1 MLILVLSHVHT
12 ITPSQTSFSAF
23 GYSSVLVHMV
33 CYSCNTQVTQT
44 DRHIA
49 VLSPSP
55 SMYPLLVKDG
65 LALPCWILIVFFYLS
80 TQLLLPYLRYKTS
93 QMPKITRIGVSLQ
106 LLYTTCNKNN
116 YDSFLSSLTLYIAFL
131 SVFRHPFSFSFTV
144 RCSSCS
150 LSVVSLMWC
159 LLLKNIQTSI
169 LFSSQVSVFSTLL
182 GS

>member
-1 MLILVLSHVHT
+1 MLILVPSHVHT
-12 ITPSQTSFSAF
+12 ITLSQTSFSAF

-33 CYSCNTQVTQT
+33 CYSCNTQVTDRQT

-49 VLSPSP
+49 VLSPPPP

-65 LALPCWILIVFFYLS
+65 LALPCWILVAFFYLS

-106 LLYTTCNKNN
+106 LMYTMI
-116 YDSFLSSLTLYIAFL
+116 LSSLHEYFC
-131 SVFRHPFSFSFTV
+131 FSSFTV

-150 LSVVSLMWC
+150 LSVVSLTWC